1 MNNVK
6 KQIVLNCEKLE
17 TRFSMLNCGKLEE
30 YLIERGQCEPRVGS
44 VFLGKIINLEPTLQA
59 AFVDIGTGKN
69 AFLHYWDMMPDAD
82 EAEDD
87 AGDEQQEKPVEIIN
101 KKRTSFSEKLRRVL
115 GQATGTKQLREK
127 EKNRRR
133 KKITLKD
140 IPEMFPQG
148 PELLVQVVKGP
159 IGTKGPRVTTN
170 LSIPGRYLV
179 LLPYSDHIG
188 LSSKIDNAQERQR
201 LKKILSELD
210 VPDGMGL
217 ICRTVGEGRKSVFF
231 KRDLDMLLDY
241 WHKVELAMSKGV
253 VPSIVYSEPSLLE
266 RTIRDFITDDID
278 EIVVDNDA
286 AFHAI
291 HNELVKFG
299 GPRMA
304 RKVVMYDRD
313 IPIFERL
320 KIEEQINDIFKREV
334 QLPAGGYIC
343 IDETEALIAIDVNT
357 GKSRKLGDQP
367 ETILQTNLEAAEEV
381 ARQLRLRNIGG
392 LVVIDF
398 IDMRSAHDR
407 ETIFKHMKKLV
418 KSDRAKTKLLPLS
431 KLGLMEMTR
440 QRENESLK
448 DTLYDPCPY
457 CTGSGNIKSVMTMS
471 VEIQRR
477 LNEVLRRRN
486 ARSSGLSVRVIMHPD
501 VLARLKNEDAGLL
514 QELEEKFGKNLS
526 FRADSVLH
534 HEEFKLVDPDTNVE
548 Y

>member
-1 MNNVK
+1 M
-6 KQIVLNCEKLE
+6 
-17 TRFSMLNCGKLEE
+17 
-30 YLIERGQCEPRVGS
+30 
-44 VFLGKIINLEPTLQA
+44 
-59 AFVDIGTGKN
+59 
-69 AFLHYWDMMPDAD
+69 
-82 EAEDD
+82 
-87 AGDEQQEKPVEIIN
+87 
-101 KKRTSFSEKLRRVL
+101 
-115 GQATGTKQLREK
+115 
-127 EKNRRR
+127 
-133 KKITLKD
+133 
-140 IPEMFPQG
+140 
-148 PELLVQVVKGP
+148 
-159 IGTKGPRVTTN
+159 
-170 LSIPGRYLV
+170 
-179 LLPYSDHIG
+179 
-188 LSSKIDNAQERQR
+188 
-201 LKKILSELD
+201 
-210 VPDGMGL
+210 
-217 ICRTVGEGRKSVFF
+217 
-231 KRDLDMLLDY
+231 
-241 WHKVELAMSKGV
+241 
-253 VPSIVYSEPSLLE
+253 
-266 RTIRDFITDDID
+266 
-278 EIVVDNDA
+278 
-286 AFHAI
+286 
-291 HNELVKFG
+291 
-299 GPRMA
+299 
-304 RKVVMYDRD
+304 
-313 IPIFERL
+313 
-320 KIEEQINDIFKREV
+320 
-334 QLPAGGYIC
+334 
-343 IDETEALIAIDVNT
+343 NT

>member
-1 MNNVK
+1 
-6 KQIVLNCEKLE
+6 
-17 TRFSMLNCGKLEE
+17 MLNCGKLEE

-148 PELLVQVVKGP
+148 TELLVQVVKGP